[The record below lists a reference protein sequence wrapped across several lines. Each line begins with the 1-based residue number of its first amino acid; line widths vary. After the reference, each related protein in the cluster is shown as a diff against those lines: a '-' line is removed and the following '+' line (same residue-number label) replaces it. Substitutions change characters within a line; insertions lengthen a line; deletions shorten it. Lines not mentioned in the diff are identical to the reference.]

1 VKPLLQRYSF
11 KADPYSSHSIVLRW
25 LGVGH
30 GRRVLDVGAADGLLS
45 RRLADQGWRVTG
57 IERDPAQ
64 AKAGEEYCE
73 RMIVADLDR
82 GVPSL
87 EPVFDVIVYGDVL
100 EHLADPLDTLRSVNR
115 SLAPGG
121 QVVISIPNVA
131 HLWMRLSLLF
141 GHFDYA
147 DHGILDR
154 GHLRFFTQRSLRRL
168 LDDAALDITRWRVT
182 AAPLHRVVGLRWHG
196 RTLSAIHAV
205 SSWMAQRFPRLLGY
219 QFVVRARPRA
229 GG

>member
-1 VKPLLQRYSF
+1 MDGSLTGRILIAMPGIG
-11 KADPYSSHSIVLRW
+11 DPRF
-25 LGVGH
+25 
-30 GRRVLDVGAADGLLS
+30 
-45 RRLADQGWRVTG
+45 
-57 IERDPAQ
+57 ER
-64 AKAGEEYCE
+64 
-73 RMIVADLDR
+73 
-82 GVPSL
+82 S
-87 EPVFDVIVYGDVL
+87 VIVMCMHTPEAAMGLVVNKIKEEITLGDVL

-196 RTLSAIHAV
+196 RALSAIHAV
-205 SSWMAQRFPRLLGY
+205 SSRMAQRFPRLLGY
-219 QFVVRARPRA
+219 QFVVLARPRA